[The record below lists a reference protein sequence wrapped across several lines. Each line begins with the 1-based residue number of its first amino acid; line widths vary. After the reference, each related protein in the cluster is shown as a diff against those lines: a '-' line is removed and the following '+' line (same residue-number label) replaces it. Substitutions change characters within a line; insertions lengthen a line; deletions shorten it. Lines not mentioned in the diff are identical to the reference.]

1 MPWNKRNRTSA
12 PDVQPEP
19 RADAERSA
27 DATPTVDAEKKSQEE
42 NAPAAPEVE
51 MIDGELLDGE
61 AEEGAADGGD
71 EIEPLRAEVEEAKDR
86 ALRVGAE
93 LDNFR
98 KRAARQMEE
107 ERRYAN
113 IHLIRDL
120 LPVLDNIDRA
130 IEAAEKS
137 DDAAGLLEG
146 FRMVGQMLGD
156 TLQRYHCQPIDPLHD
171 PFDPAWHQAI
181 SQMPSEE
188 YEANTVIVV
197 TQTGFQLH
205 DRVVRPAQ
213 VIVSSGP
220 PQPPEEEQNEEEA

>member
-1 MPWNKRNRTSA
+1 MPWNKRKKTPA

-19 RADAERSA
+19 SDEQPADAPRA
-27 DATPTVDAEKKSQEE
+27 VDAAKKSQEE
-42 NAPAAPEVE
+42 SSSAAPEVE

-61 AEEGAADGGD
+61 ADEGAADGGD
-71 EIEPLRAEVEEAKDR
+71 EIEQLRAELEEAKDR

-113 IHLIRDL
+113 IHLMRDL
-120 LPVLDNIDRA
+120 LPAIDNIDRA

-156 TLQRYHCQPIDPLHD
+156 TLKRYYCQPIDPLHD

-220 PQPPEEEQNEEEA
+220 PQPPEED